1 MVRPRAVLR
10 RGLRPA
16 GRGAVRREDP
26 RRRLHDGREDAGPRR
41 RPFGRHREP
50 GVLLP
55 RSRGPEGRRFGEGGR
70 RRLGTEAAR
79 KGPRDEGRE
88 GREGGRP
95 RRLRGRGRGDPPED
109 PGDGGPRGP
118 AGRGGRG
125 ERAARRAGGRRRDDH
140 HEGPFGGDP
149 VIRPKKLP
157 YAGTE
162 KDPEAT
168 ISDINRML
176 RDVGITS
183 YQWTTLWESG
193 RVELL
198 LAVEEEGGK
207 VTPL

>member
-1 MVRPRAVLR
+1 
-10 RGLRPA
+10 
-16 GRGAVRREDP
+16 
-26 RRRLHDGREDAGPRR
+26 
-41 RPFGRHREP
+41 
-50 GVLLP
+50 
-55 RSRGPEGRRFGEGGR
+55 
-70 RRLGTEAAR
+70 
-79 KGPRDEGRE
+79 
-88 GREGGRP
+88 
-95 RRLRGRGRGDPPED
+95 
-109 PGDGGPRGP
+109 
-118 AGRGGRG
+118 
-125 ERAARRAGGRRRDDH
+125 
-140 HEGPFGGDP
+140 

-207 VTPL
+207 VTPLRLIAPAFLAKRKTWNAKVGRYETVQAPNWSQSMRLFYWYLKTKLEAIAYGLREVREEFLHDVVVKDAQGRETTVGEMVLPAIAAGKLDLPSLGGGADEGSP